1 MTLDI
6 PIVVAGA
13 LRCATAGLENT
24 PAKTGAAAGV
34 KTILID
40 RARMVFILV
49 ITRLVVRVPKMFPL
63 ILKAS
68 R

>member
-1 MTLDI
+1 MTLVI

-13 LRCATAGLENT
+13 LPCATAGLENT
-24 PAKTGAAAGV
+24 PAKTSAAAGV
-34 KTILID
+34 KAILID

-49 ITRLVVRVPKMFPL
+49 ITRPVARVPKMFPL